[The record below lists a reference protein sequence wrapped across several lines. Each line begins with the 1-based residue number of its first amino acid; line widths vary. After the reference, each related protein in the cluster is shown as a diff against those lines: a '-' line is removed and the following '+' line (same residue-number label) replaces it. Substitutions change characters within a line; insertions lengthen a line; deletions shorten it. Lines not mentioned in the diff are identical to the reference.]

1 MVSRFVREAVFG
13 RESRRLAREEI
24 PTEILVKISGHL
36 RAADE
41 LLGPRDV
48 EVGICVE
55 RAQVRIEGLLGTLPV
70 RGERPRGTAVEHL
83 EEAVALAEEHLGF
96 SGVGGQIRRAVEEAL
111 SEALSQE
118 EP

>member
-1 MVSRFVREAVFG
+1 M
-13 RESRRLAREEI
+13 
-24 PTEILVKISGHL
+24 
-36 RAADE
+36 
-41 LLGPRDV
+41 
-48 EVGICVE
+48 
-55 RAQVRIEGLLGTLPV
+55 
-70 RGERPRGTAVEHL
+70 EHL